1 MLNKYIE
8 DNVCF
13 VVHST
18 RVRIGFM
25 IISPCDQKGAGRM
38 KIFALG
44 KDRSPPATEL
54 AMLVGIW
61 RTSNPSRNDVG
72 VIMPCRIK
80 RRLIRTP

>member
-25 IISPCDQKGAGRM
+25 IISRCDPKGAGRM
-38 KIFALG
+38 KIFVPG
-44 KDRSPPATEL
+44 KDRAPPATEL
-54 AMLVGIW
+54 AKLVGFYCI
-61 RTSNPSRNDVG
+61 SNPSRSDVG
-72 VIMPCRIK
+72 VIMLWCIK
-80 RRLIRTP
+80 RRLRRTP